1 MKCMHGLLVFDQ
13 SNDLRLI
20 EKKVALY
27 QEAFKNFE
35 VDLIAVSFVM
45 LTGFIEKTEK
55 GYFTF
60 AVLLDEDIH
69 LAKYLEEFHQ
79 IRVFNNETSITNT
92 SDKALAL
99 IVMRNESISTPPT
112 FVLPYTRNVS
122 VLTNSDELNTI
133 YQQLTFPCLVKERF
147 YQTETKPYF
156 IKDGHVLKTVLSQ
169 LEMKPL
175 MVQLYIPFEGRKEYQ
190 VFVVGQRVITAME
203 LILNE
208 QEAQFVQV
216 DIPSIVKNISLKAMA
231 SLGADFGLVYV
242 LFDSQQIP
250 YVYAVETQLDLIHLQ
265 AVTGLSVCSYIA
277 RHIVKEMK
285 TKE

>member
-1 MKCMHGLLVFDQ
+1 MHGLLVFDQ
-13 SNDLRLI
+13 SNNLQLT

-27 QEAFKNFE
+27 QEAFKNFD

-55 GYFTF
+55 GYFNF
-60 AVLLDEDIH
+60 AILLDEDIH
-69 LAKYLEEFHQ
+69 LAKYLEESHQ

-92 SDKALAL
+92 SDKALSL

-112 FVLPYTRNVS
+112 FVLPYTRNMS
-122 VLTNSDELNTI
+122 VLTNVNELNTM

-147 YQTETKPYF
+147 YQPESKPYF
-156 IKDGHVLKTVLSQ
+156 IKDVHVLKTVLTQ

-175 MVQLYIPFEGRKEYQ
+175 IVQLYIPYEGRKEYQ

-208 QEAQFVQV
+208 QETEFLQV
-216 DIPSIVKNISLKAMA
+216 EVPSIVKNIALKAMS

-242 LFDSQQIP
+242 LFDSKQIP

-285 TKE
+285 TKD